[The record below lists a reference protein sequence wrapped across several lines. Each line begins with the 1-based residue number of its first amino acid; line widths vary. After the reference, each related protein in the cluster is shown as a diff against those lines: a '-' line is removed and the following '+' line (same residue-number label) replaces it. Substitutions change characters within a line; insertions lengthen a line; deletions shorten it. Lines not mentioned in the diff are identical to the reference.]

1 MKFLFLL
8 MLMLVQFDG
17 IGDHGTKIIVY
28 NLWHNDD
35 GNMELDF
42 SSDPK
47 VSFVLCFPCYIYFMM
62 FLILF

>member
-1 MKFLFLL
+1 MP
-8 MLMLVQFDG
+8 VQFDG

-47 VSFVLCFPCYIYFMM
+47 VSFVLYSLLTFLFHDVLYFEE
-62 FLILF
+62 

>member
-1 MKFLFLL
+1 MYLVSVFEMKFLLIL
-8 MLMLVQFDG
+8 MFVQFDG

-42 SSDPK
+42 NSDSK
-47 VSFVLCFPCYIYFMM
+47 VSFVFIYF
-62 FLILF
+62 FLCSF